1 MLEIIFI
8 GIIVIVLITII
19 LRHNKDFSLELN
31 VKILGLTLSIKK
43 QRNRKPHRQ

>member
-1 MLEIIFI
+1 MLEIILM

-31 VKILGLTLSIKK
+31 VKILGLTLSIKSK
-43 QRNRKPHRQ
+43 EQKTPSK